1 MINLQEKSSKQPHC
15 LHWLNFPLVL
25 YFQKN
30 SEIKV
35 LLSLQRSAK
44 VIRKT
49 NAIHVV
55 LRQKNPTEELLY
67 VNLDYRN
74 EITIKQLWVRT
85 TLVGKNSYKCIK
97 VCIKSSIMINCKRN
111 WQI

>member
-44 VIRKT
+44 VIRQT
-49 NAIHVV
+49 NAIHTV
-55 LRQKNPTEELLY
+55 LRQYSPADKPSYMSLN
-67 VNLDYRN
+67 NRN
-74 EITIKQLWVRT
+74 EIALKQLWARS
-85 TLVGKNSYKCIK
+85 TLIG
-97 VCIKSSIMINCKRN
+97 
-111 WQI
+111 